1 MKNKKTIF
9 FDINMQK
16 KYILLSFL
24 FALSIGQ
31 VAFFEENH
39 VHLLRSL
46 ANNNF
51 FKLNED
57 WLTNEIDHVPFFT
70 FVSTHI
76 IKYFSLAGLNILH
89 IVLSLICSISIFYIC
104 KFNYSNYDFKKII
117 IYWFLLLVLIFS
129 EKSFAYGV
137 AGQYILN
144 PVYQPATY
152 GVLIISSLALFAYRK
167 ENLSVIIL
175 ILSASIHPTYIIHA
189 FFLVCGFLIYLLI
202 YKQYKN
208 FFKISFISLAL
219 ISPIV
224 LYLFSNIYINDFQI
238 YAEGQSI
245 MAEIRIPH
253 HAQVHSWFSYKDLQI
268 LIIIFL
274 ALFLT
279 YNSKRLFIP
288 LSFVTLTTI
297 ILTIIQYYTSSNFL
311 GLLFPWRS
319 SVYIVPICSM
329 IILSRVLILVDN
341 KYLKLSPKL
350 NSYSAYFA
358 FILIIFFSINGI
370 FESYKS
376 YKNHKQ
382 KYPISSLI
390 SLHKNDII
398 RILIPTNLE
407 HIRLNTGLPIFVDWK
422 TVPYKN
428 DALIKWYER
437 IKLTNSFFIST
448 ELENQKLLLKK
459 IYDKEQISHV
469 LVKDNNKYILLKD
482 CEYLFKDHGYLFYN
496 LSRCANLKDLI
507 NIK

>member
-9 FDINMQK
+9 SDINDQI

-46 ANNNF
+46 ANNSF

-70 FVSTHI
+70 FVSTQI
-76 IKYFSLAGLNILH
+76 IKYFSLVGLNVLH
-89 IVLSLICSISIFYIC
+89 IILSVICSISIFYIC
-104 KFNYSNYDFKKII
+104 KFNYSNYDFKKVI

-137 AGQYILN
+137 AGQYVLN
-144 PVYQPATY
+144 PVYQPSTY
-152 GVLIISSLALFAYRK
+152 GVLLISSLALFIYRK

-175 ILSASIHPTYIIHA
+175 ILAASIHPTYIIHA
-189 FFLVCGFLIYLLI
+189 FFLICGYLIYLLI
-202 YKQYKN
+202 HKEYKIC
-208 FFKISFISLAL
+208 FKISFISLVL

-224 LYLFSNIYINDFQI
+224 FYLFSNIYISDFQL
-238 YAEGQSI
+238 YAEGQTI

-253 HAQVHSWFSYKDLQI
+253 HAQVYSWFSYKDLQI
-268 LIIIFL
+268 LIVIFF

-279 YNSKRLFIP
+279 YNIKRLFIP
-288 LSFVTLTTI
+288 LSFVVLTTI

-329 IILSRVLILVDN
+329 IILSRILILVDN
-341 KYLKLSPKL
+341 KYLKSSPKFY
-350 NSYSAYFA
+350 SYSVYFA
-358 FILIIFFSINGI
+358 FILIIFFSLNGI

-382 KYPISSLI
+382 KYPISSSI
-390 SLHKNDII
+390 NVHKNDIT

-407 HIRLNTGLPIFVDWK
+407 YIRLNTGLPIFVDWK

-437 IKLTNSFFIST
+437 IKLANSFYDST
-448 ELENQKLLLKK
+448 ELENQKLLFER
-459 IYDKEQISHV
+459 IYKEEKISHL
-469 LVKDNNKYILLKD
+469 LVKDNNKNILLKN
-482 CEYLFKDHGYLFYN
+482 CEYLFKDHGYLFYD
-496 LSRCANLKDLI
+496 LSRCSNFKAII
-507 NIK
+507 NK